1 MTFAPGNLSDAT
13 YRIVVAARD
22 RLREELRSIETGE
35 TTATADELSYMLAKL
50 SGLDTL
56 IEGHKRSNKNATA
69 RQTE

>member
-1 MTFAPGNLSDAT
+1 MTFAPTNLSDAT

-35 TTATADELSYMLAKL
+35 TTATADELSYMQAKL
-50 SGLDTL
+50 NGLDTL
-56 IEGHKRSNKNATA
+56 IEEHERSIVNVTE